1 MKSTVRP
8 SYPRLSTAERH
19 LLSAATQTRTI
30 AQAAWDAW
38 RPGHRIETAEPKA
51 QALFGMVYANLLA
64 DLGGPDSTLLKGV
77 YRQTWYTNQLALH
90 QLRSLLDRLAAH
102 DVTALVLNDASIVA
116 GYYPDI
122 GCRVIRCIDILVH
135 GEHWDRSIAAA
146 SEEGWQAERSKS
158 FGSRGSLSAMA
169 FAGPESRS
177 MRIWTNLFTAAPQE
191 DTDARIWGEAR
202 SIRINDHSIPTL
214 GPVEQLLFL
223 SADAFREKEPPLFL
237 YADARLLLQSLSS
250 AADWARLV
258 WQAQRF
264 EHILPLRNMLAV
276 LQETLSVILP
286 EWVLPA
292 LHKMAIS
299 HAELLQYH
307 QACESPQLRLK
318 SRCLRWLIP
327 FLPEEVRP
335 PSP

>member
-1 MKSTVRP
+1 VV
-8 SYPRLSTAERH
+8 
-19 LLSAATQTRTI
+19 Q
-30 AQAAWDAW
+30 
-38 RPGHRIETAEPKA
+38 G
-51 QALFGMVYANLLA
+51 A
-64 DLGGPDSTLLKGV
+64 D
-77 YRQTWYTNQLALH
+77 
-90 QLRSLLDRLAAH
+90 
-102 DVTALVLNDASIVA
+102 
-116 GYYPDI
+116 
-122 GCRVIRCIDILVH
+122 
-135 GEHWDRSIAAA
+135 WDRSITSAT
-146 SEEGWQAERSKS
+146 EETWQAQESKS

-169 FAGPESRS
+169 FSGPEDRS
-177 MRIWTNLFTAAPQE
+177 MRVWANLFTAEPQE
-191 DTDARIWGEAR
+191 DTDARIWREAR
-202 SIRINDHSIPTL
+202 SVRINDCSFPAL

-223 SADAFREKEPPLFL
+223 SAEALRDKEPPLFL
-237 YADARLLLQSLSS
+237 YADARLLLQSLTSTS
-250 AADWARLV
+250 DWARLV

-276 LQETLSVILP
+276 LRDTLSVTVP

-327 FLPEEVRP
+327 FLPEEVRQ

>member
-1 MKSTVRP
+1 
-8 SYPRLSTAERH
+8 
-19 LLSAATQTRTI
+19 
-30 AQAAWDAW
+30 
-38 RPGHRIETAEPKA
+38 
-51 QALFGMVYANLLA
+51 MVYANLLV
-64 DLGGPDSTLLKGV
+64 DLEGPDSTLLKGV
-77 YRQTWYTNQLALH
+77 YRQTWYTNQLVLH
-90 QLRSLLDRLAAH
+90 QLRPLLDRLAA
-102 DVTALVLNDASIVA
+102 DGVSALLLNDASIVA

-122 GCRVIRCIDILVH
+122 GCRAIRCIDILVH
-135 GEHWDRSIAAA
+135 GEDWDRSIAAA
-146 SEEGWQAERSKS
+146 SEEGWQAQHSKS
-158 FGSRGSLSAMA
+158 FGSHGALSAMA
-169 FAGPESRS
+169 FVSLESRS
-177 MRIWTNLFTAAPQE
+177 MRIWANLFTAAPQE

-202 SIRINDHSIPTL
+202 SFRINDHSILTL

-223 SADAFREKEPPLFL
+223 SADAFREKEAPLFL
-237 YADARLLLQSLSS
+237 YADARLLVQSLRS
-250 AADWARLV
+250 AAEWSRLV

-327 FLPEEVRP
+327 FLSEEVRP